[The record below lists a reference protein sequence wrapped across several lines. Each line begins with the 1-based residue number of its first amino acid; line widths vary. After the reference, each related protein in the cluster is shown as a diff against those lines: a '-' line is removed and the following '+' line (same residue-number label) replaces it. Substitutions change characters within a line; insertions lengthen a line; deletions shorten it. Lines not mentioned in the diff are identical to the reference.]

1 MSRENIHSDW
11 KRNLPQPLSNDEIV
25 GYIYKTYDFNKF
37 DTTAY
42 NRVISDGH
50 VEKLKASFA
59 QWYLGIA
66 SPVKTN
72 ENTEVI
78 DGGHTLEARKQGNF
92 PLYHVII
99 EGTSAEQDIARL
111 NMTRK
116 DWKYEDWINHYVTRH
131 NEGEDKTRFINYPLF
146 QEFRSQHNFA
156 MGVQLNLFTL
166 NHNTKTVYS
175 QIKAGTI
182 AHPDP
187 AESQDR
193 AAWLGLAAETVKNT
207 GVDFANAMLFI
218 YRDNTISN
226 QYFLEKLQDKRDTI
240 TAQKRNATDWITWID
255 EKVLDG
261 NFLRNKKAFTG
272 DKDGFHARKGW
283 KTYQDLSKKKGN
295 INMQKK
301 KNENK
306 E

>member
-1 MSRENIHSDW
+1 MVHIKSNW
-11 KRNLPQPLSNDEIV
+11 KDKLPNPLSNDEIV
-25 GYIYKTYDFNKF
+25 GFIYKTYDFDKF

-42 NRVISDGH
+42 NRDLSDGH
-50 VEKLKASFA
+50 IAKLKASFA
-59 QWYLGIA
+59 DRDLGMA

-72 ENTEVI
+72 EHTEVI

-92 PLYHVII
+92 PLYHIII
-99 EGTSAEQDIARL
+99 EGTSAEKDIARL

-116 DWKYEDWINHYVTRH
+116 DWDYEDWINHYVTRH
-131 NEGEDKTRFINYPLF
+131 IEGEDKNRFINYLLF
-146 QEFRSQHNFA
+146 QEFRSQHKFA

-187 AESQDR
+187 TESENR
-193 AAWLGLAAETVKNT
+193 AAWLGLASETVKNT

-218 YRDNTISN
+218 YRDNAIDN
-226 QYFLEKLQDKRDTI
+226 EYFLEKLNDKKDTI

-261 NFLRNKKAFTG
+261 NFLRNKGFTG
-272 DKDGFHARKGW
+272 DQDGFHARKGW
-283 KTYQDLSKKKGN
+283 KSYQDLSKKKGG
-295 INMQKK
+295 
-301 KNENK
+301 KNKNKENK